1 MGFGLSFVSI
11 LLNCALVCIGQVK
24 IENVDLTNRFMK
36 YQLCS
41 QVGGTAYTDNN
52 KLWPKKKK
60 SLSSLGRCAREMA
73 PGNKL
78 NLQPVTRT
86 LSANT
91 LKDVNI

>member
-36 YQLCS
+36 YLWNQLCS

-52 KLWPKKKK
+52 KLWPKKNKAYPAWVAVQEK
-60 SLSSLGRCAREMA
+60 WHLETSLIC
-73 PGNKL
+73 N
-78 NLQPVTRT
+78 Q
-86 LSANT
+86 
-91 LKDVNI
+91 